1 MKRSEINSIL
11 RESIDFFKRENFNLP
26 PFAWTRPNEW
36 KAMRERAQG
45 IIEARLGWDV
55 TDFNLGDFVKTGIL
69 LFTLRNGAPNEGLG
83 GEERPSLKTS
93 LKTYCEKIIHMREG
107 QTCPTHYHRS
117 KMEDII
123 NRSGKTLCFT
133 LHMAGEDGRSY
144 SEEGFTISRDG
155 VETPCEAGEI
165 IKLNPGESITLPPY
179 LYHSF
184 WAEGGDVLV
193 GEVSRVNDDE
203 TDNFFYVHIPRF
215 TEIEEDE
222 EPLYLLCHELKRF
235 LD

>member
-11 RESIDFFKRENFNLP
+11 RESIAFFKRENFNLP
-26 PFAWTRPNEW
+26 PFAWTRPEEW
-36 KAMRERAQG
+36 REMGERAQG
-45 IIEARLGWDV
+45 IIEAGLGWDV

-69 LFTLRNGAPNEGLG
+69 LFTLRNGMPNEGLG
-83 GEERPSLKTS
+83 ENAKTLKP

-107 QTCPTHYHRS
+107 QTCPTHYHVS

-123 NRSGKTLCFT
+123 NRSGETLCFT
-133 LHMAGEDGRSY
+133 LHMAGEDGKSY

-155 VETPCEAGEI
+155 VETVCKAGEI
-165 IKLNPGESITLPPY
+165 IKIRPGESITLPPY

-203 TDNFFYVHIPRF
+203 TDNFFYVDIPRF

-222 EPLYLLCHELKRF
+222 EPLYLLCHELKKF